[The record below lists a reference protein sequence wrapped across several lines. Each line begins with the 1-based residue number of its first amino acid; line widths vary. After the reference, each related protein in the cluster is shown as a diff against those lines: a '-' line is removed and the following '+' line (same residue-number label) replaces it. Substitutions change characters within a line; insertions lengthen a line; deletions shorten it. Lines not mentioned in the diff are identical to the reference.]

1 MMLVL
6 FLIILP
12 ALVSAAVSLIICE
25 LEKDK
30 RNEKKL

>member
-1 MMLVL
+1 MLVL

-30 RNEKKL
+30 DVR